1 MDGGFGEGSETGWSL
16 PGQQSPFSYNLSLD
30 GTLHWPLKKVEQLLT
45 SPLKSGFTEDNRG
58 RT

>member
-30 GTLHWPLKKVEQLLT
+30 GTLHWPLKKVE
-45 SPLKSGFTEDNRG
+45 
-58 RT
+58 